1 MFHRNTLRLDTSCL
15 SKHAS
20 SEEWNS
26 IQKCQEKLEKQI
38 HAFHNRLSLLGEGL
52 QQINVTTDPTN
63 EDGKQSDSHCND
75 SDVDNEE
82 PGKILPEMVV
92 IQLPSSF
99 GPAVLETMGLS
110 EIMKQ
115 ELELQKGQAN
125 DILEE
130 LRLLLGHK
138 ALLFRTEVSQIWAI
152 ESTNSQG
159 ERSDILMGVRTQHGP
174 GGIYE
179 NLRLRSR
186 QRLKHTDNAGMQWN
200 S

>member
-1 MFHRNTLRLDTSCL
+1 MFHRNTLRMDTSCL

-26 IQKCQEKLEKQI
+26 IQKHREKLEKQI

-63 EDGKQSDSHCND
+63 EDGKQSESHCND

-82 PGKILPEMVV
+82 LGKILPEMVV
-92 IQLPSSF
+92 IQSF
-99 GPAVLETMGLS
+99 GPAILETMGLS

-115 ELELQKGQAN
+115 ELELWKGQAN

-138 ALLFRTEVSQIWAI
+138 ALLFRTEVSQI
-152 ESTNSQG
+152 
-159 ERSDILMGVRTQHGP
+159 
-174 GGIYE
+174 
-179 NLRLRSR
+179 
-186 QRLKHTDNAGMQWN
+186 
-200 S
+200 